1 MSKANIPSSHRNF
14 APPAGFQIH
23 NKPNR
28 NRAGPTNMPAAGGH
42 ALTSIHHMPGF
53 DGKVHALITFLVC
66 VAPLLLG
73 GCSSVATPKYTV
85 LERREGYEVRQYN
98 GYLLAET
105 EVGGSY
111 KESLNQGFRI
121 LFDFISGNNE
131 GKIPIEMTA
140 PVLQEAKPGP
150 EKIEMTAPVL
160 TESREGRNVIAF
172 VMPAK
177 YTMQTLPRPGDPRVT
192 IRETPPRK
200 VAVRAYSWY
209 ATEERV
215 RKETD
220 RLRSLLA
227 EDGIRPASSF
237 RSAQYNPP
245 WTLPFLR
252 RNEIMVDL

>member
-1 MSKANIPSSHRNF
+1 VTA
-14 APPAGFQIH
+14 IH
-23 NKPNR
+23 C
-28 NRAGPTNMPAAGGH
+28 
-42 ALTSIHHMPGF
+42 LPGF
-53 DGKVHALITFLVC
+53 DGRLHALLAFVVC

-73 GCSSVATPKYTV
+73 GCASIASPKYTV
-85 LERREGYEVRQYN
+85 LEHREGYEVRQYN

-105 EVGGSY
+105 EVRGPY

-150 EKIEMTAPVL
+150 QKIEMTAPVL
-160 TESREGRNVIAF
+160 MESQEDRNVIAF
-172 VMPAK
+172 IMPAK

-200 VAVRAYSWY
+200 VAVLAYSWY

-227 EDGIRPASSF
+227 RDGIRPTSSF

-245 WTLPFLR
+245 WTLPFFR